1 MTNVKAF
8 GKRRAVALYRVS
20 TDRQGRSG
28 LGLEAQ
34 REAVIAFLREDWNLI
49 EEVTEVASGRGQE
62 RPGLDRAVAVCRAHN
77 AVLIIARLCRLSR
90 DPHILFGLQRSGVE
104 FIAVDMPGATDF
116 ALGVMALVAR
126 EEVRWAS
133 DRTRQA
139 LAARKARGLPLG
151 GNNPNIGEHALAGA
165 VASAEVRTAR
175 SRQRAEALKPVVDA
189 IRREGATSLGQIA
202 AGLNDRGLAAP
213 RGGPWGPQGVRNL
226 LLRHAET
233 T

>member
-1 MTNVKAF
+1 MTNVQPN
-8 GKRRAVALYRVS
+8 GKRRAVALFRVS

-34 REAVIAFLREDWNLI
+34 REAVMTFLGDNWLLI

-62 RPGLDRAVAVCRAHN
+62 RPGLDRAVAVCRANN
-77 AVLIIARLCRLSR
+77 AVLIIAKLCRLSR

-104 FIAVDMPGATDF
+104 FIAVDMPGASDF
-116 ALGVMALVAR
+116 SLGVMALVAR
-126 EEVRWAS
+126 EEIRALS
-133 DRTRQA
+133 DRTKQA
-139 LAARKARGLPLG
+139 LQARKARGLPLG
-151 GNNPNIGEHALAGA
+151 GNNPNIKDHALAGA

-189 IRREGATSLGQIA
+189 LRNEGAVSLGQIA
-202 AGLNDRGLAAP
+202 AGLNERGLAAP

-233 T
+233 A

>member
-1 MTNVKAF
+1 MFVKAKP
-8 GKRRAVALYRVS
+8 KRRCVALFRVS

-34 REAVIAFLREDWNLI
+34 REAVMAFLGDDWLLI

-104 FIAVDMPGATDF
+104 FIAVDMPGATEF

-126 EEVRWAS
+126 EEVRWAA

-139 LAARKARGLPLG
+139 LAARKARGFTLG
-151 GNNPNIGEHALAGA
+151 GNNPNIGDHAQVGAAVSAGI
-165 VASAEVRTAR
+165 RTAK
-175 SRQRAEALKPVVDA
+175 SIQRAEALRPVIDA
-189 IRREGATSLGQIA
+189 LRREGAFSLAEIA

-213 RGGPWGPQGVRNL
+213 RGGPWRAQGVRD
-226 LLRHAET
+226 LLRRYAGAG
-233 T
+233 